1 MWVLKTYELKQMWA
15 SAYMR
20 DHFVRGVRTTSICGG
35 VNSFIKKYV
44 QNKNSLVDFLHN
56 FERDLKDY
64 IHNELESD
72 FKSFDYQLVLTTSLP
87 WFELGASKIFTSKKF
102 KDVKKGDKG
111 CCCVI
116 CH

>member
-1 MWVLKTYELKQMWA
+1 
-15 SAYMR
+15 
-20 DHFVRGVRTTSICGG
+20 VRGVRTTSICGG